1 MRFLKSE
8 LEREELAQLEAERA
22 RRDLEPDRR
31 WEYTVLRLGPKA
43 RAEGP
48 LNELGAKGWQLVQV
62 IEVDGHLAFYLEREV
77 GPDDDTLARLVARR
91 LTLAAPE
98 LEAAARALPGSVPPL
113 HVGAAAQALLR
124 VGHGASV
131 ESDPATM
138 SALAAPWPSG

>member
-8 LEREELAQLEAERA
+8 LEREELAQLEEQRA
-22 RRDLEPDRR
+22 RRDQDPERR

-77 GPDDDTLARLVARR
+77 FTD
-91 LTLAAPE
+91 
-98 LEAAARALPGSVPPL
+98 
-113 HVGAAAQALLR
+113 GAA
-124 VGHGASV
+124 VPGDSSHG
-131 ESDPATM
+131 D
-138 SALAAPWPSG
+138 

>member
-22 RRDLEPDRR
+22 RRDQDPERR
-31 WEYTVLRLGPKA
+31 WEYSVLRLGPKA

-77 GPDDDTLARLVARR
+77 DPVDDTVA
-91 LTLAAPE
+91 
-98 LEAAARALPGSVPPL
+98 GSS
-113 HVGAAAQALLR
+113 
-124 VGHGASV
+124 HG
-131 ESDPATM
+131 D
-138 SALAAPWPSG
+138 

>member
-22 RRDLEPDRR
+22 RRDQAPERR
-31 WEYTVLRLGPKA
+31 WEYSVLRLGPKA

-77 GPDDDTLARLVARR
+77 DPVDDTVA
-91 LTLAAPE
+91 
-98 LEAAARALPGSVPPL
+98 GSS
-113 HVGAAAQALLR
+113 
-124 VGHGASV
+124 HGA
-131 ESDPATM
+131 
-138 SALAAPWPSG
+138 